1 VEHVFL
7 AVPTSY
13 LQLDPATSRN
23 PAKIP
28 PVELSRAMSAVP
40 ELYRLQLQG
49 TPESEFRRMCDSP
62 TSSHD
67 EQLGTTYRPPQRGQI
82 WSGPSVSSTV
92 GRVPVLGQR
101 EILDPPWGERSAV
114 VHCQPAVA
122 KPFLVDLTRPEFAGP
137 T

>member
-1 VEHVFL
+1 MEHVFL

-67 EQLGTTYRPPQRGQI
+67 EQLGTTYRHLF
-82 WSGPSVSSTV
+82 SPSASAQPLRAEFVTGKGLMV
-92 GRVPVLGQR
+92 TAGGRFRLTFGGLLVQSAIAR
-101 EILDPPWGERSAV
+101 E
-114 VHCQPAVA
+114 
-122 KPFLVDLTRPEFAGP
+122 FLS
-137 T
+137 